1 MIMACEVN
9 NCVSSIRPPKLFVRS
24 SFVRSFLSSFVRSF
38 LPSFLTLFVRFYFNH
53 FVHSFVCLLA
63 RQHHDIYRLPDMSM
77 FCFNFLD
84 KLFHFRNRGYKIDIE
99 KDSRTEIGLQ

>member
-24 SFVRSFLSSFVRSF
+24 SFVRSFVR
-38 LPSFLTLFVRFYFNH
+38 SFLTLFVRFYFNH